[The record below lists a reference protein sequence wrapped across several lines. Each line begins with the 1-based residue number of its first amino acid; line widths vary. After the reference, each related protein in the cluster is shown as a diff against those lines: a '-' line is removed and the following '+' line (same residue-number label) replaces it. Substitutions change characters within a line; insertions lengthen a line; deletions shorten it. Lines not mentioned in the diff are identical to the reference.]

1 MFWEIGP
8 SQIVAPLVKK
18 NIITRLLF
26 MRILPTYFLPMYP
39 EETACQ
45 STGMNYPSA
54 TARTLA
60 GSLKDS
66 SRPSEL
72 TELKEQVAV
81 NSNRVRMTA
90 QRLREFLQRV
100 QGNFPM
106 REVSAEKRPER
117 QGTL

>member
-1 MFWEIGP
+1 M
-8 SQIVAPLVKK
+8 PLVKK

>member
-1 MFWEIGP
+1 MALLHIY
-8 SQIVAPLVKK
+8 PL
-18 NIITRLLF
+18 TLS
-26 MRILPTYFLPMYP
+26 PMYP
-39 EETACQ
+39 EENACQ
-45 STGMNYPSA
+45 STGMNYPTP

-106 REVSAEKRPER
+106 ADGSAVKRPER